1 MTTVDDVRITILVD
15 NLANEG
21 LETEHGFSLWIEA
34 DDRRILFD
42 TGQGGALE
50 KNAAALG
57 VELARADML
66 VLSHGHYDHTGAI
79 PYVLR
84 EAQELDIYCHP
95 DILQTR
101 YAIREGKPKSIGI
114 PDAARKAFLDQ
125 PPDRV
130 HAVQGTVMLTENIG
144 LVAPVPRETSYE
156 DTGGPFYLD
165 PEGRQPD
172 LIEDDLS
179 LWVDTDAGV
188 IVCLGCAHAGPI
200 NILRHIRSLTEGS
213 HIRGVIGG
221 FHLMHAKRERVDKTI
236 VALRELQPD
245 LVVPCHCTGKDAF
258 GLLEEAMGGR
268 VQVGAAGMV
277 LRF

>member
-1 MTTVDDVRITILVD
+1 MASAGDVAITILVD

-21 LETEHGFSLWIEA
+21 LETEHGLSMWIEA
-34 DDRRILFD
+34 DGKRILFD

-50 KNAAALG
+50 KNAAVLG
-57 VELARADML
+57 VDLAGADML

-84 EAQELDIYCHP
+84 EAQGLDIHCHP

-101 YAIREGKPKSIGI
+101 YAIRDGKPKSIGI

-125 PPDRV
+125 PPERV
-130 HAVQGTVMLTENIG
+130 HAVQGTTMLTQNIG
-144 LVAPVPRETSYE
+144 LAAPIPRETSYE

-172 LIEDDLS
+172 PIEDDLS
-179 LWVDTDAGV
+179 LWIDTEGGV

-200 NILRHIRSLTEGS
+200 NILRHVQSLTGNS
-213 HIRGVIGG
+213 HIRAVIGG
-221 FHLMHAKRERVDKTI
+221 FHLMHAKQERVDRTI
-236 VALRELQPD
+236 VALQELGPD
-245 LVVPCHCTGKDAF
+245 LVVPCHCTGKEAF
-258 GLLEEAMGGR
+258 RLLEKAMGDR
-268 VQVGAAGMV
+268 VRVGAAGMV
-277 LRF
+277 LQF

>member
-1 MTTVDDVRITILVD
+1 MAAVGDVEITILVD

-21 LETEHGFSLWIEA
+21 LETEHGLSMWIEA
-34 DDRRILFD
+34 DRRRILLD

-50 KNAAALG
+50 KNAAMLG
-57 VELARADML
+57 VDLAKADTL
-66 VLSHGHYDHTGAI
+66 VLSHGHYDHTGAM
-79 PYVLR
+79 PFVLR
-84 EAQELDIYCHP
+84 EAQELDTYCHP

-125 PPDRV
+125 PPERV
-130 HAVQGTVMLTENIG
+130 HAVRGTAMLTQNIG
-144 LVAPVPRETSYE
+144 LVAPIPRETSYE

-172 LIEDDLS
+172 PIEDDLS
-179 LWVDTDAGV
+179 LWIDTEAGV

-200 NILRHIRSLTEGS
+200 NILRHIRSLTGS
-213 HIRGVIGG
+213 SRIRAVIGG
-221 FHLMHAKRERVDKTI
+221 FHLMHAKRERVDRTI
-236 VALRELQPD
+236 VALKELEPD

-258 GLLEEAMGGR
+258 RLLEEAMGDR